1 MKAFIIG
8 SMIFTSSLGCGC
20 AIGNKMVANA
30 NTYTESA
37 QVYEVNESDVT
48 FITKN
53 GNLWKIANYYADDSK
68 EYELTFDMNGT
79 YDIIDD
85 IIINIKEI

>member
-30 NTYTESA
+30 NIYTEIAS
-37 QVYEVNESDVT
+37 VYKEDKNNVT
-48 FITKN
+48 FITKD
-53 GNLWKIANYYADDSK
+53 GNLWEMSDYYADK
-68 EYELTFDMNGT
+68 NRKYELTFDMNGT
-79 YDIIDD
+79 YDITDD
-85 IIINIKEI
+85 TIINIKEN